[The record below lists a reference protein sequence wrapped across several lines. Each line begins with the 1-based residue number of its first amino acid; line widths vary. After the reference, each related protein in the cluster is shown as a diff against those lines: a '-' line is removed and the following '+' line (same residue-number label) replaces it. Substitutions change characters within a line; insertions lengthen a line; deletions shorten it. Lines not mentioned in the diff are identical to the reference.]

1 MSIDYQQQLYI
12 ENLFQKYLDEGMT
25 ENQAINAVNEH
36 LESLPDCDK
45 FD

>member
-12 ENLFQKYLDEGMT
+12 EILFKKYLDEGMT
-25 ENQAINAVNEH
+25 ENQAMNAVNEH
-36 LESLPDCDK
+36 LESLPDYDK